1 MLGILLNRLLPL
13 LTFSVLL
20 LVPLGDQNAFAT
32 TVIDANDIP
41 APSHT
46 VDFSQFTGDF
56 SGICPGTFFLDF
68 CFTGGP
74 MQIGS
79 LVGED
84 ITWSGSTGSEVIGNG
99 PYGLETN
106 GEWDAGRNGYIGGDF
121 DPSSTM
127 RIDFND
133 NPVCAVGGFVN
144 YEPISAETVMLI
156 AYDSSNAVLES
167 FDLLADAPINTPEP
181 SLNDGA
187 FRGFVR
193 ATNDIAAIEF
203 TNSLEVLDD
212 LKFSRNCGL
221 VVGGEIIPIETT
233 SLILAVGQS
242 FSWMIPV
249 VLSGMGIGL
258 FVVSRK
264 SENS

>member
-13 LTFSVLL
+13 LTFFILL
-20 LVPLGDQNAFAT
+20 LVPIGAQNVFAT

-41 APSHT
+41 APSQT

-84 ITWSGSTGSEVIGNG
+84 ITWSGSTGEEVIGNG
-99 PYGLETN
+99 EYGLETN
-106 GEWDAGRNGYIGGDF
+106 GEWNAGRDGYIGSN
-121 DPSSTM
+121 PPPSTM

-144 YEPISAETVMLI
+144 YIGNAGLVMLI
-156 AYDSSNAVLES
+156 AYDSSNTVLES
-167 FDLLADAPINTPEP
+167 FDLLSDAPINTPEL
-181 SLNDGA
+181 SINDGA

-203 TNSLEVLDD
+203 GTAFDVLDD

-221 VVGGEIIPIETT
+221 AVGGEIIPIETT

-258 FVVSRK
+258 FVGSRK

>member
-1 MLGILLNRLLPL
+1 MLGILLNRPLPL
-13 LTFSVLL
+13 LTFSILL
-20 LVPLGDQNAFAT
+20 LVPIGAQNVFAT

-41 APSHT
+41 APSQT

-74 MQIGS
+74 MQIGG

-99 PYGLETN
+99 EYGLETN
-106 GEWDAGRNGYIGGDF
+106 GEWNANRDGYIGSN
-121 DPSSTM
+121 PPPSTM

-144 YEPISAETVMLI
+144 YVPNTGDVILI
-156 AYDSSNAVLES
+156 AYDSSNAILES
-167 FDLLADAPINTPEP
+167 FDLLADAPISTPNTF
-181 SLNDGA
+181 NDGA

-193 ATNDIAAIEF
+193 DTNDIAAIEF
-203 TNSLEVLDD
+203 TDAFDVLDD

-233 SLILAVGQS
+233 SLILAGAQS
-242 FSWMIPV
+242 FSWMISV
-249 VLSGMGIGL
+249 VLSGMGIGF

>member
-1 MLGILLNRLLPL
+1 MNRLLPL

-84 ITWSGSTGSEVIGNG
+84 ITWSGSTGDEVIGNG

-106 GEWDAGRNGYIGGDF
+106 GEWDAGRDGYIGSN
-121 DPSSTM
+121 PPPSTM

-144 YEPISAETVMLI
+144 YAPNTGDVMLI
-156 AYDSSNAVLES
+156 VYDSGNAILES
-167 FDLLADAPINTPEP
+167 FDLLADAPINTPE
-181 SLNDGA
+181 SSINDGA

-193 ATNDIAAIEF
+193 DTNDIAAIEF
-203 TNSLEVLDD
+203 TNSFDVLDD
-212 LKFSRNCGL
+212 LKFSRNCEL
-221 VVGGEIIPIETT
+221 IVGGEIIPIETT